1 MMNTIF
7 ITFSII
13 ILTSNPGS
21 SLTCWNCTPAGSQI
35 AGFREMAT
43 ECAQESAQIPTNPKE
58 NTVLPTGL
66 STQVCSDSEGRITN
80 DAACGSIR
88 SGMMSEGKLIFVTIR
103 QCIPGMGSL
112 GNKCFE
118 QEDSNAFLGKVEIC
132 VCNTDLCNGNV
143 NISHT
148 EQPSAKVKDFSM
160 VLGKVDEL
168 EREVETLVDKVENV
182 EENVKEIEETI
193 HELKNIE

>member
-1 MMNTIF
+1 ML
-7 ITFSII
+7 
-13 ILTSNPGS
+13 LTSNPGS
-21 SLTCWNCTPAGSQI
+21 PLTCWNCAPLTVMSS
-35 AGFREMAT
+35 
-43 ECAQESAQIPTNPKE
+43 ECAHESALIPTNPKK
-58 NTVLPTGL
+58 NTALPTGL
-66 STQVCSDSEGRITN
+66 STQVCNDSA
-80 DAACGSIR
+80 DFACASMR
-88 SGMMSEGKLIFVTIR
+88 FGMKIEGKLTFVTIR
-103 QCIPGMGSL
+103 QCLPGMGSL

-193 HELKNIE
+193 NELKNIE

>member
-7 ITFSII
+7 ITFSIML
-13 ILTSNPGS
+13 LTSNPGS
-21 SLTCWNCTPAGSQI
+21 SLTCWKCAPYQAIT
-35 AGFREMAT
+35 T
-43 ECAQESAQIPTNPKE
+43 ECAQDSAQIPTNPKE
-58 NTVLPTGL
+58 NTALPTGL
-66 STQVCSDSEGRITN
+66 SAQLCSDSAN
-80 DAACGSIR
+80 SACASMR
-88 SGMMSEGKLIFVTIR
+88 SGMIIEGKLTFVTVR

-118 QEDSNAFLGKVEIC
+118 QEISDAYVGKVETC

-148 EQPSAKVKDFSM
+148 EQPSPKAKDFSM
-160 VLGKVDEL
+160 FLGKVDEL
-168 EREVETLVDKVENV
+168 EREAETLVDKLENV